1 MGPRPFMPRPTP
13 ATAVQERTPTGLSR
27 DLPFYVAAVVLGA
40 ALIVVTAIRQPFS
53 YDELTQINVY
63 GSNSISVITGATRQP
78 PIDPLLGA
86 LFQHIFGEGQLR
98 QRLVPVLS
106 GIGSL
111 AMLAV
116 LLRHLG
122 LRFAGAFIV
131 LLAATSPL
139 VLRYSAYTR
148 PYALPF
154 FLMLLATYAAQRWL
168 DDRHRGWL
176 ITAGVAAFVLPLVR
190 VPEPT
195 VFLLS
200 TAAVLAWFSYRG
212 TLAWSRT
219 KPLIVIDLAALLSM
233 GLMQFF
239 SLSSSAG
246 GFFDPSPSGVVDR
259 FPTGVHELATS
270 FVGVLGSAFPW
281 WPLTL
286 LAVIA
291 TLAIRP
297 ARERLFGWALWWPLL
312 AAPVAFA
319 IAYHFVNPFP
329 FFALPYRARA
339 ASFFAP
345 AFILALAALAAVVER
360 REITGRIKV
369 AVTALLAA
377 VLVGQLPATADV
389 VVNNAAPDFAVISQ
403 VLKTRVPADAI
414 VLYDRPTPVGQSR
427 QPFQGTPRYMGDTPF
442 TASVVDIPTHVDEL
456 PTSGPVYLL
465 FNGQCAHAGRCV
477 PGDRSAVDVS
487 VPGWKIV
494 YQQERFTLY
503 APISGQD
510 GTSGVVTA
518 MTDFA
523 DALGVRLGYL
533 ETYAAAAVL
542 DHEGKSEEAKTLIAA
557 MFAQASPG
565 LSADI
570 REHDDKLDPFIV
582 GSDD

>member
-1 MGPRPFMPRPTP
+1 MPRMPRSTLAAGPGDRTRTGFGRDTP
-13 ATAVQERTPTGLSR
+13 Y
-27 DLPFYVAAVVLGA
+27 YVAAVVLGA
-40 ALIVVTAIRQPFS
+40 VLIVLTAIRQPFS

-63 GSNSISVITGATRQP
+63 GSDSISVITGATRQP

-86 LFQHIFGEGQLR
+86 LFQHVFGEGQLR
-98 QRLVPVLS
+98 LRLVPVLS

-111 AMLAV
+111 TVLSL

-122 LRFAGAFIV
+122 LRWAGAFIV

-176 ITAGVAAFVLPLVR
+176 ITAGVTAFVLPLVR

-195 VFLLS
+195 VYLLS
-200 TAAVLAWFSYRG
+200 TAAILAWFSYRG
-212 TLAWSRT
+212 RLARDRT

-246 GFFDPSPSGVVDR
+246 GFFDPSPSGVIDR

-270 FVGVLGSAFPW
+270 FVGVLASAFPW

-291 TLAIRP
+291 ALAIPPVR
-297 ARERLFGWALWWPLL
+297 RRLFGWVFWWPLL

-345 AFILALAALAAVVER
+345 AFLLALAALAVAVER
-360 REITGRIKV
+360 REITGRVKV
-369 AVTALLAA
+369 AVAALLAA
-377 VLVGQLPATADV
+377 VFIGQLPATADV
-389 VVNNAAPDFAVISQ
+389 VVNDAAPDFAVISDVLTTQ
-403 VLKTRVPADAI
+403 VPDNAI
-414 VLYDRPTPVGQSR
+414 VIYDRPTPVGQSR

-442 TASVVDIPTHVDEL
+442 TASLIDVPTHVDEL
-456 PTSGPVYLL
+456 PTTGPVYML

-477 PGDRSAVDVS
+477 PGDRAAVDLS
-487 VPGWKIV
+487 VPGWKVV
-494 YQQERFTLY
+494 YQRERFTLY
-503 APISGQD
+503 APTDGQD
-510 GTSGVVTA
+510 GTSGIVTA

-542 DHEGKSEEAKTLIAA
+542 DHEGKPAEAKALIAA
-557 MFAQASPG
+557 MFAQASPEV
-565 LSADI
+565 SALI
-570 REHDDKLDPFIV
+570 RQHDSSLDPFII

>member
-1 MGPRPFMPRPTP
+1 MSRSTLAPAPREKTL
-13 ATAVQERTPTGLSR
+13 TGARR
-27 DLPFYVAAVVLGA
+27 DLPYYIAAIVLGA
-40 ALIVVTAIRQPFS
+40 VLIVVTAMRQPFS

-86 LFQHIFGEGQLR
+86 LFQHIFGEGHLR

-111 AMLAV
+111 TMLAV

-195 VFLLS
+195 IFLLS

-219 KPLIVIDLAALLSM
+219 KPLIVIDLAALLTM

-259 FPTGVHELATS
+259 FPTGLHELATS

-291 TLAIRP
+291 ALAIRP
-297 ARERLFGWALWWPLL
+297 ARERLFGWALWWPWL
-312 AAPVAFA
+312 AAPLAFA
-319 IAYHFVNPFP
+319 LAYHFVNPFS
-329 FFALPYRARA
+329 FFGLPYRARA
-339 ASFFAP
+339 ASFFVP
-345 AFILALAALAAVVER
+345 TFLVLLAALAAAIER
-360 REITGRIKV
+360 NEVTGRVKTAV
-369 AVTALLAA
+369 AALLAA
-377 VLVGQLPATADV
+377 VFIGQLPAAADV
-389 VVNNAAPDFAVISQ
+389 VVNDAAPDFEVISD
-403 VLKTRVPADAI
+403 VLKTHVPADAI
-414 VLYDRPTPVGQSR
+414 VLYDRPTPVG
-427 QPFQGTPRYMGDTPF
+427 PV
-442 TASVVDIPTHVDEL
+442 APT
-456 PTSGPVYLL
+456 
-465 FNGQCAHAGRCV
+465 V
-477 PGDRSAVDVS
+477 PGHAAL
-487 VPGWKIV
+487 PG
-494 YQQERFTLY
+494 
-503 APISGQD
+503 
-510 GTSGVVTA
+510 
-518 MTDFA
+518 
-523 DALGVRLGYL
+523 
-533 ETYAAAAVL
+533 
-542 DHEGKSEEAKTLIAA
+542 
-557 MFAQASPG
+557 
-565 LSADI
+565 
-570 REHDDKLDPFIV
+570 
-582 GSDD
+582 

>member
-1 MGPRPFMPRPTP
+1 MPRSTLAP
-13 ATAVQERTPTGLSR
+13 ASREQTLTGARR
-27 DLPFYVAAVVLGA
+27 DLPYYIAAVLLGA
-40 ALIVVTAIRQPFS
+40 VLIVLTAIRQPFS

-63 GSNSISVITGATRQP
+63 GSDSISVITGATRQP

-111 AMLAV
+111 TVLAV
-116 LLRHLG
+116 LLKHLG

-131 LLAATSPL
+131 LLTATSPL

-176 ITAGVAAFVLPLVR
+176 ITAGVAAFALPLVR

-200 TAAVLAWFSYRG
+200 TAAILAWFSYRG
-212 TLAWSRT
+212 RLPWDLSR
-219 KPLIVIDLAALLSM
+219 PLIVLDLAALLSM

-239 SLSSSAG
+239 SLSDSAG
-246 GFFDPSPSGVVDR
+246 GFFDPSPSGVIER
-259 FPTGVHELATS
+259 FPRGVHELATS
-270 FVGVLGSAFPW
+270 FVGVLGSSFPW

-291 TLAIRP
+291 ALAIP
-297 ARERLFGWALWWPLL
+297 AARRRLFGWAFWWPLL

-345 AFILALAALAAVVER
+345 AFILALAALAATVER
-360 REITGRIKV
+360 HEITGRVKIAV
-369 AVTALLAA
+369 AALLAA
-377 VLVGQLPATADV
+377 VFIGQLPATADV
-389 VVNNAAPDFAVISQ
+389 VINDAAPDFGAISKVLTTQ
-403 VLKTRVPADAI
+403 VPDDAI

-427 QPFQGTPRYMGDTPF
+427 QPFQGTPRYLGDTPF
-442 TASVVDIPTHVDEL
+442 TATVFDIPTHVDEL

-477 PGDRSAVDVS
+477 PGDRTAVDVS
-487 VPGWKIV
+487 APGWKVV
-494 YQQERFTLY
+494 YQHERFTLY
-503 APISGQD
+503 APTDGQD
-510 GTSGVVTA
+510 GTAGVVTA

-523 DALGVRLGYL
+523 DALGVRLGYV

-542 DHEGKSEEAKTLIAA
+542 DHEGKSGEAQTLIDA
-557 MFAQASPG
+557 MFAEASPALG
-565 LSADI
+565 DDI
-570 REHDDKLDPFIV
+570 REHDSKLDPSIL
-582 GSDD
+582 GAGD

>member
-1 MGPRPFMPRPTP
+1 MPRPTP
-13 ATAVQERTPTGLSR
+13 ATAVRERTRTGMSR
-27 DLPFYVAAVVLGA
+27 DTPYYVAAVLVGA

-63 GSNSISVITGATRQP
+63 GSDSISVITGATRQP

-111 AMLAV
+111 TVLSV

-122 LRFAGAFIV
+122 LRFAGAFVV
-131 LLAATSPL
+131 LIAATSPL
-139 VLRYSAYTR
+139 LLRYSAYTR

-154 FLMLLATYAAQRWL
+154 FLMLLTTYAAQRWL

-176 ITAGVAAFVLPLVR
+176 ITAGVAAFLLPLVR

-195 VFLLS
+195 IFLLA
-200 TAAVLAWFSYRG
+200 TAAILAWFSYRG
-212 TLAWSRT
+212 RLRWAQT
-219 KPLIVIDLAALLSM
+219 KPLIAIDLAALLSM

-246 GFFDPSPSGVVDR
+246 GFFDPSPSGVIDR

-270 FVGVLGSAFPW
+270 FMSVLGAAFPW

-291 TLAIRP
+291 ALAISP
-297 ARERLFGWALWWPLL
+297 ARALLFGWAFWWPLL
-312 AAPVAFA
+312 AAPAAFA
-319 IAYHFVNPFP
+319 IAYHFVNPFS
-329 FFALPYRARA
+329 FFGLPYRARA

-345 AFILALAALAAVVER
+345 AFLLALAALAAAVER
-360 REITGRIKV
+360 REITGRVKV
-369 AVTALLAA
+369 AVAALLAA
-377 VLVGQLPATADV
+377 VFVGQLPATAAV
-389 VVNNAAPDFAVISQ
+389 VVDDAAPNFAVISD
-403 VLKTRVPADAI
+403 VLKAQVPRDAI
-414 VLYDRPTPVGQSR
+414 VLYDRPTPAGQSR

-442 TASVVDIPTHVDEL
+442 TASVVDIPTHVDDL
-456 PTSGPVYLL
+456 PTAGPVYLL
-465 FNGQCAHAGRCV
+465 FNGQCAAIERCD
-477 PGDRSAVDVS
+477 PSSRSAVDVM

-494 YQQERFTLY
+494 YQHERFTLY
-503 APISGQD
+503 APTDGQD
-510 GTSGVVTA
+510 GTTGVVTA
-518 MTDFA
+518 LTDFA
-523 DALGVRLGYL
+523 GALGVRLGFL

-542 DHEGKSEEAKTLIAA
+542 EHDGRAAEGQALIDA
-557 MFAQASPG
+557 MFDRVSPQVRA
-565 LSADI
+565 LIEDED
-570 REHDDKLDPFIV
+570 RKYDLDPFAATPA
-582 GSDD
+582 D